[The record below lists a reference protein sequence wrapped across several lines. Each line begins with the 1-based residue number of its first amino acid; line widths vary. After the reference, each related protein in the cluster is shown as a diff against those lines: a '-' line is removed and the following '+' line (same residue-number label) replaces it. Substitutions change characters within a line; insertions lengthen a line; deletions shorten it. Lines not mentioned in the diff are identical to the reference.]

1 MATTPLSHTP
11 YPLCDRAL
19 LVPTTCDQFCAHY
32 VIGSLSH
39 IMIRQKSFVIRQ
51 KVKVA
56 WRQ

>member
-39 IMIRQKSFVIRQ
+39 IMIRQK
-51 KVKVA
+51 VKVA